1 MPWLVSKMFL
11 KTSFLLQAILGTA
24 FMIRAPWLW
33 AKKHLSNFIF
43 VLFWPLLAH
52 HCTSPCCIALH
63 CTSLYCPKLHFTS
76 LHSTVISLISFH
88 LTSLHYTAPNFT
100 SPNWRTLH
108 FTTQL
113 LTFFVLARTAVI
125 QISCALT
132 GQLYSHRPTL
142 LELLNADFL
151 VRARFLTSQD
161 VWII

>member
-1 MPWLVSKMFL
+1 MFL
-11 KTSFLLQAILGTA
+11 KTTFLLRAILGTA
-24 FMIRAPWLW
+24 PLIPAPWLW
-33 AKKHLSNFIF
+33 AKKHFSHFCF

-63 CTSLYCPKLHFTS
+63 CTSLYCPKLNFTS
-76 LHSTVISLISFH
+76 LQSTVISLILFL

-100 SPNWRTLH
+100 SPFCRTLH

-132 GQLYSHRPTL
+132 GQLYSHL
-142 LELLNADFL
+142 S
-151 VRARFLTSQD
+151 AR
-161 VWII
+161 IIKCRLSHAGRI